1 MSIAEPLQEELTDAV
16 YRAALEP
23 AAWPEVMRLMN
34 ARFPSSAQTFYF
46 LDLEPRRVRPICLL
60 GVAPRWVQ
68 TFDELYFAADNP
80 WIRLSER
87 LHRPG
92 VVRTN
97 ERLEELIRDADALYR
112 SAYYNE
118 WMRPQGFK
126 YTIGNTLLAG
136 DGVVANITLLRP
148 SDMPTFDDTEV
159 RAFDLLSRHLT
170 RALQMGIRLERAENA
185 AAGTAAF
192 DALPQAIALLD
203 GRRRLV
209 YANAAMEALLSA
221 SRGLTLRQGVLGTAD
236 ADTERDLIA
245 CISAALA
252 PNSADGPSTEPLI
265 VSIAGGAHLSLHAVP
280 VLGAMGRYLPATP
293 LVLLTAATH
302 SGKATVSADAV
313 RHLYGCTRSEAR
325 LTQLVVEGRGLREAA
340 AAMGVTYGSA
350 RVYLKLAFEKVGVH
364 SQAQL
369 VARVLADTAG
379 PG

>member
-1 MSIAEPLQEELTDAV
+1 MPITEPLNEELTDAV

-23 AAWPEVMRLMN
+23 AAWPEVMRLMH

-60 GVAPRWVQ
+60 GVGPRWVQ
-68 TFDELYFAADNP
+68 SFDELYFAADNP

-97 ERLEELIRDADALYR
+97 ERLEALIRDHGALYR

-148 SDMPTFDDTEV
+148 ADMPTFDDAEV
-159 RAFDLLSRHLT
+159 HAFDVLSRHLT
-170 RALQMGIRLERAENA
+170 RALQMGVRLERAEQA
-185 AAGTAAF
+185 ATGTAAF

-203 GRRRLV
+203 ARRRLV
-209 YANAAMEALLSA
+209 YANVAMEAVLKA
-221 SRGLTLRQGVLGTAD
+221 ATGLIVRQGVLGAID
-236 ADTERDLIA
+236 AGAERDLIA
-245 CISAALA
+245 CTAAALA
-252 PNSADGPSTEPLI
+252 PAGAGVLATAPVLVPLP
-265 VSIAGGAHLSLHAVP
+265 GGTHLSLHAMPIV
-280 VLGAMGRYLPATP
+280 GAIGHYLPATP

-302 SGKATVSADAV
+302 SGKAAVSADAI
-313 RHLYGCTRSEAR
+313 RHRWGCTRSEAR
-325 LTQLVVEGRGLREAA
+325 LTQLLAEGQGLREAA

-369 VARVLADTAG
+369 VARVLAETAG

>member
-1 MSIAEPLQEELTDAV
+1 MPIAEPLQEELTDAV

-23 AAWPEVMRLMN
+23 DAWPEVMRLME

-60 GVAPRWVQ
+60 GVAPRWVRC
-68 TFDELYFAADNP
+68 FDETYFAADNP
-80 WIRLSER
+80 WIRMSER

-97 ERLEELIRDADALYR
+97 RRLEQLSRDDGVLYR

-126 YTIGNTLLAG
+126 YSIGTTLLAG

-148 SDMPTFDDTEV
+148 GDMPTFDDAEEQ
-159 RAFDLLSRHLT
+159 AFDVLSRHLT
-170 RALQMGIRLERAENA
+170 RALQMGVRLERAEHG

-209 YANAAMEALLSA
+209 YANAAMETLLAA
-221 SRGLTLRQGVLGTAD
+221 STGLTVRQGVLCAFD
-236 ADTERDLIA
+236 AGVEHDLRA
-245 CISAALA
+245 CAAAALA
-252 PNSADGPSTEPLI
+252 PAGAEVLATVPVIVPL
-265 VSIAGGAHLSLHAVP
+265 AGGAHLSLHAMP
-280 VLGAMGRYLPATP
+280 VVGAMGRYLPATP
-293 LVLLTAATH
+293 LVLLTVAKH
-302 SGKATVSADAV
+302 SGKTSVSVDAI
-313 RHLYGCTRSEAR
+313 RRLYGCTRSEAR
-325 LTQLVVEGRGLREAA
+325 LTQLLAEGRSLQEAA
-340 AAMGVTYGSA
+340 TAMGVTYGSA

-364 SQAQL
+364 SQGQL
-369 VARVLADTAG
+369 VARVLADTVG

>member
-1 MSIAEPLQEELTDAV
+1 MPIAEPLQEELTDAV

-23 AAWPEVMRLMN
+23 AAWPEVMRLMH

-46 LDLEPRRVRPICLL
+46 LDFEPRRVRPICLL
-60 GVAPRWVQ
+60 GVGPRWVQ
-68 TFDELYFAADNP
+68 SFDELYFAGDNP

-97 ERLEELIRDADALYR
+97 ERLEALIHDADALYR

-136 DGVVANITLLRP
+136 DGVVANVTLLRP
-148 SDMPTFDDTEV
+148 GDMPTFDDAEV
-159 RAFDLLSRHLT
+159 HAFDVLSRHLT
-170 RALQMGIRLERAENA
+170 RALQMGVRLEQAENA

-192 DALPQAIALLD
+192 DALPQAIALFD
-203 GRRRLV
+203 GRRRVV

-221 SRGLTLRQGVLGTAD
+221 SAGLTVRQGVLGATDAVAEHDLTACT
-236 ADTERDLIA
+236 A
-245 CISAALA
+245 AALA
-252 PNSADGPSTEPLI
+252 PSDTEVLATAPVIVPL
-265 VSIAGGAHLSLHAVP
+265 AGGAHLSLHAMP
-280 VLGAMGRYLPATP
+280 VVGAMGRYLPATP
-293 LVLLTAATH
+293 LVLLTATTH
-302 SGKATVSADAV
+302 SGKASVSADTI
-313 RHLYGCTRSEAR
+313 RQLYGCTRSEAR
-325 LTQLVVEGRGLREAA
+325 LTQLLAEGRSLHEAA
-340 AAMGVTYGSA
+340 MAMGVTYGSA

-369 VARVLADTAG
+369 VARVLADAAG
-379 PG
+379 RH